1 MYKTLSLTII
11 VALIV
16 NAGVLSFYNN
26 YIKEQLN
33 NQNASINYTDS
44 IIQDIQRDISDIETR
59 TAQAISSNEL
69 RNAYI
74 SIEDNKRFFEY
85 EVKMSRKSIEEFIG
99 NLNSDMEQ
107 INTTI
112 NSVIQN
118 DSTLKEQIQYVL
130 QEIEL
135 LKITEEPVATP
146 VPLEDIRGNVE
157 EKNTTIESYPK
168 KDCSFSLNP
177 GEKNSTKGIQRAVDR
192 SKRKG
197 SYNLTVHFDINTK
210 GEAVVSSVVSNKAPS
225 RLENAVSS
233 YVSNLPFIIKRS
245 LTSVEPVV
253 PNSENKY

>member
-1 MYKTLSLTII
+1 MYKTISLSII
-11 VALIV
+11 VALVV
-16 NAGVLSFYNN
+16 NATVLNFYNN
-26 YIKEQLN
+26 YINEQLDG
-33 NQNASINYTDS
+33 QVTSINYIDS
-44 IIQDIQRDISDIETR
+44 TIRDIQKDVLDVKAR

-85 EVKMSRKSIEEFIG
+85 EVKMSRKSIEEFIDK
-99 NLNSDMEQ
+99 LNTDMEQ

-118 DSTLKEQIQYVL
+118 DSTLKEQLQYVL

-135 LKITEEPVATP
+135 LKIVEEPVDIP
-146 VPLEDIRGNVE
+146 VPLEDVRGQVE
-157 EKNTTIESYPK
+157 ENNTTIESYPK

-197 SYNLTVHFDINTK
+197 DYNITVHFDVNSK
-210 GEAVVSSVVSNKAPS
+210 GEAIVSSVVSNEAPS
-225 RLENAVSS
+225 RLESAVSK
-233 YVSNLPFIIKRS
+233 YVSNLPFIIKDEAQTNCEMS
-245 LTSVEPVV
+245 FKLSVT
-253 PNSENKY
+253 

>member
-1 MYKTLSLTII
+1 MYKTISLSII
-11 VALIV
+11 VSLIINSV
-16 NAGVLSFYNN
+16 VLNFYNN
-26 YIKEQLN
+26 YVNEQLN
-33 NQNASINYTDS
+33 GQVTSINYIDS
-44 IIQDIQRDISDIETR
+44 TIRDIQKDVLDVKAR

-85 EVKMSRKSIEEFIG
+85 EVKMSRKSIEEFIDK
-99 NLNSDMEQ
+99 LNADMEQ

-118 DSTLKEQIQYVL
+118 DSTLKEQLQYVL

-135 LKITEEPVATP
+135 LKIVEEPVDIP
-146 VPLEDIRGNVE
+146 VPLEDVRGQVE
-157 EKNTTIESYPK
+157 ENNTTIESYPK

-197 SYNLTVHFDINTK
+197 DYNITVHFDVNSK
-210 GEAVVSSVVSNKAPS
+210 GEAIVSSVVSNEAPS
-225 RLENAVSS
+225 RLESAVSK
-233 YVSNLPFIIKRS
+233 YVSNLPFIIKDETQTNCEMS
-245 LTSVEPVV
+245 FKLSVT
-253 PNSENKY
+253 

>member
-1 MYKTLSLTII
+1 MYKTISLTII
-11 VALIV
+11 VSLIINSV
-16 NAGVLSFYNN
+16 VLNFYNN
-26 YIKEQLN
+26 YINEQLN
-33 NQNASINYTDS
+33 GQVTSINYIDS
-44 IIQDIQRDISDIETR
+44 TIRDIQKDVLDVKAR

-85 EVKMSRKSIEEFIG
+85 EVKMSRKSIEEFIDK
-99 NLNSDMEQ
+99 LNADMEQ

-118 DSTLKEQIQYVL
+118 DSTLKEQLQYVL

-135 LKITEEPVATP
+135 LKIVEEPVDIP
-146 VPLEDIRGNVE
+146 VPLEDVRGQVE
-157 EKNTTIESYPK
+157 ENNTTIESYPK

-197 SYNLTVHFDINTK
+197 DYNITVHFDVNSK
-210 GEAVVSSVVSNKAPS
+210 GEAIVSSVVSNEAPS
-225 RLENAVSS
+225 RLESAVSK
-233 YVSNLPFIIKRS
+233 YVSNLPFIIKDEAQTNCEMS
-245 LTSVEPVV
+245 FKLSVT
-253 PNSENKY
+253 

>member
-1 MYKTLSLTII
+1 MYKTISLTII
-11 VALIV
+11 VSLIINSV
-16 NAGVLSFYNN
+16 VLNFYNN
-26 YIKEQLN
+26 YINEQLN
-33 NQNASINYTDS
+33 SQVTSINYIDS
-44 IIQDIQRDISDIETR
+44 TIRDIQKDVLDVKAR

-85 EVKMSRKSIEEFIG
+85 EVKMSRKSIEEFVDK
-99 NLNSDMEQ
+99 LNADMEQ

-118 DSTLKEQIQYVL
+118 DSTLKEQLQYVL

-135 LKITEEPVATP
+135 LKIVEEPVDIP
-146 VPLEDIRGNVE
+146 VLLEDVRGQAE
-157 EKNTTIESYPK
+157 EKNTTIEPYPK

-197 SYNLTVHFDINTK
+197 DYNITVHFDVNSK
-210 GEAVVSSVVSNKAPS
+210 GEAIVSSVVSNEAPS
-225 RLENAVSS
+225 RLESAVSK
-233 YVSNLPFIIKRS
+233 YVSNLPFIIKDEAQTNCEMS
-245 LTSVEPVV
+245 FKLSVT
-253 PNSENKY
+253 

>member
-1 MYKTLSLTII
+1 MYKTISLSII
-11 VALIV
+11 VSLIINSV
-16 NAGVLSFYNN
+16 VLNFYNN
-26 YIKEQLN
+26 YVNEQLN
-33 NQNASINYTDS
+33 GQVTSINYIDS
-44 IIQDIQRDISDIETR
+44 TIRDIQKDVLDVKAR

-85 EVKMSRKSIEEFIG
+85 EVKMSRKSIEEFI
-99 NLNSDMEQ
+99 NKLNADMEQ

-118 DSTLKEQIQYVL
+118 DSTLKEQLQYVL

-135 LKITEEPVATP
+135 LKIVEEPVNIP
-146 VPLEDIRGNVE
+146 VPLEDVRGQVE
-157 EKNTTIESYPK
+157 ENNTTIESYPK

-197 SYNLTVHFDINTK
+197 DYNITVHFDVNSK
-210 GEAVVSSVVSNKAPS
+210 GEAIVSSVVSNEAPS
-225 RLENAVSS
+225 RLESAVSK
-233 YVSNLPFIIKRS
+233 YVSNLPFIIKDETQTNCEMS
-245 LTSVEPVV
+245 FKLSVT
-253 PNSENKY
+253 

>member
-1 MYKTLSLTII
+1 MYKTISLTII
-11 VALIV
+11 VSLIINSV
-16 NAGVLSFYNN
+16 VLNFYNN
-26 YIKEQLN
+26 YINEQLN
-33 NQNASINYTDS
+33 GQVTSINYIDS
-44 IIQDIQRDISDIETR
+44 TIRDIQKDVLDVKAR

-85 EVKMSRKSIEEFIG
+85 EVKMSRKSIEEFI
-99 NLNSDMEQ
+99 NKLNADMEQ

-118 DSTLKEQIQYVL
+118 DSTLKEQLQYVL

-135 LKITEEPVATP
+135 LKIVEEPVDIP
-146 VPLEDIRGNVE
+146 VPLEDVRGQAE
-157 EKNTTIESYPK
+157 ENNTTIESYPK

-197 SYNLTVHFDINTK
+197 DYNITVHFDVNSK
-210 GEAVVSSVVSNKAPS
+210 GEAIVSSVISNDAPT
-225 RLENAVSS
+225 RLESAVSK
-233 YVSNLPFIIKRS
+233 YVSNLPFIIKDES
-245 LTSVEPVV
+245 QTNCEMSFKLSVT
-253 PNSENKY
+253 

>member
-1 MYKTLSLTII
+1 MYKTISLSII
-11 VALIV
+11 VSLIINSV
-16 NAGVLSFYNN
+16 VLNFYNN
-26 YIKEQLN
+26 YVNEQLN
-33 NQNASINYTDS
+33 GQVTSINYIDS
-44 IIQDIQRDISDIETR
+44 TIRDIQKDVLDVKAR

-85 EVKMSRKSIEEFIG
+85 EVKMSRKSIEEFIDK
-99 NLNSDMEQ
+99 LNADMEQ

-118 DSTLKEQIQYVL
+118 DSTLKEQLQYVL

-135 LKITEEPVATP
+135 LKIVEEPVDIP
-146 VPLEDIRGNVE
+146 VPLEDVRGQVE
-157 EKNTTIESYPK
+157 ENNTTIESYPK

-197 SYNLTVHFDINTK
+197 DYNITVHFDVNSK
-210 GEAVVSSVVSNKAPS
+210 GEAIVSSVVSNEAPS
-225 RLENAVSS
+225 RLESAVSK
-233 YVSNLPFIIKRS
+233 YVSNLPFIIKDEAQTNCEMS
-245 LTSVEPVV
+245 FKLSVT
-253 PNSENKY
+253 

>member
-1 MYKTLSLTII
+1 MYKTTTIAI
-11 VALIV
+11 VIALLI
-16 NAGVLSFYNN
+16 NAAGLKLYNDYVEDKFQGTRQSFYNVDSMLSEV
-26 YIKEQLN
+26 KE
-33 NQNASINYTDS
+33 
-44 IIQDIQRDISDIETR
+44 DILELRNRSMES
-59 TAQAISSNEL
+59 ISSNEL

-99 NLNSDMEQ
+99 NLNADMEQ

-118 DSTLKEQIQYVL
+118 DSTLKEQLQYVL

-177 GEKNSTKGIQRAVDR
+177 GEKNSTKGIQRAVNR

-233 YVSNLPFIIKRS
+233 YVSNLPFIIKDEAQTKCEMS
-245 LTSVEPVV
+245 FNLKVI
-253 PNSENKY
+253 

>member
-1 MYKTLSLTII
+1 MYKTISLTII
-11 VALIV
+11 VSLIINSV
-16 NAGVLSFYNN
+16 VLNFYNN
-26 YIKEQLN
+26 YINEQLN
-33 NQNASINYTDS
+33 GQVTSINYIDS
-44 IIQDIQRDISDIETR
+44 TIRDIQKDVLDVKAR

-85 EVKMSRKSIEEFIG
+85 EVKMSRKSIEEFIDK
-99 NLNSDMEQ
+99 LNTDMEQ

-118 DSTLKEQIQYVL
+118 DSTLKEQLQYVL

-135 LKITEEPVATP
+135 LKIVEEPVDIP
-146 VPLEDIRGNVE
+146 VPLEDVRGQVE
-157 EKNTTIESYPK
+157 ENNTTIESYPK

-197 SYNLTVHFDINTK
+197 DYNITVHFDVNSK
-210 GEAVVSSVVSNKAPS
+210 GEAIVSSVVSNEAPS
-225 RLENAVSS
+225 RLESAVSK
-233 YVSNLPFIIKRS
+233 YVSNLPFIIKDEAQTNCEMS
-245 LTSVEPVV
+245 FKLSVT
-253 PNSENKY
+253 

>member
-1 MYKTLSLTII
+1 MYKTISLTII
-11 VALIV
+11 VSLIINSV
-16 NAGVLSFYNN
+16 VLNFYNN
-26 YIKEQLN
+26 YINEQLN
-33 NQNASINYTDS
+33 GQVTSINYIDS
-44 IIQDIQRDISDIETR
+44 TIRDIQKDVLDVKAR

-85 EVKMSRKSIEEFIG
+85 EVKMSRKSIEEFIDK
-99 NLNSDMEQ
+99 LNTDMEQ

-118 DSTLKEQIQYVL
+118 DSTLKEQLQYVL

-135 LKITEEPVATP
+135 LKIVEDPVDIP
-146 VPLEDIRGNVE
+146 VPLEDVRGRVE
-157 EKNTTIESYPK
+157 ENNTTIESYPK

-197 SYNLTVHFDINTK
+197 DYNITVHFDVNSK
-210 GEAVVSSVVSNKAPS
+210 GEAIVSSVVSNEAPS
-225 RLENAVSS
+225 RLESAVSK
-233 YVSNLPFIIKRS
+233 YVSNLPFIIKDEAQTDCEMS
-245 LTSVEPVV
+245 FKLSVT
-253 PNSENKY
+253 

>member
-1 MYKTLSLTII
+1 MYKTISLSII
-11 VALIV
+11 VSLIINSV
-16 NAGVLSFYNN
+16 VLNFYNN
-26 YIKEQLN
+26 YVNEQLN
-33 NQNASINYTDS
+33 GQVTSINYIDS
-44 IIQDIQRDISDIETR
+44 TIRDIQKDVLDVKAR

-85 EVKMSRKSIEEFIG
+85 EVKMSRKSIEEFIDK
-99 NLNSDMEQ
+99 LNTDMEQ

-118 DSTLKEQIQYVL
+118 DSTLKEQLQYVL

-135 LKITEEPVATP
+135 LKIVEEPVDIP
-146 VPLEDIRGNVE
+146 VPLEDVRGQVE
-157 EKNTTIESYPK
+157 ENNTTIESYPK

-197 SYNLTVHFDINTK
+197 DYNITVHFDVNSK
-210 GEAVVSSVVSNKAPS
+210 GEAIVSSVVSNEAPS
-225 RLENAVSS
+225 RLESAVSK
-233 YVSNLPFIIKRS
+233 YVSNLPFIIKDEAQTNCEMS
-245 LTSVEPVV
+245 FKLSVT
-253 PNSENKY
+253 